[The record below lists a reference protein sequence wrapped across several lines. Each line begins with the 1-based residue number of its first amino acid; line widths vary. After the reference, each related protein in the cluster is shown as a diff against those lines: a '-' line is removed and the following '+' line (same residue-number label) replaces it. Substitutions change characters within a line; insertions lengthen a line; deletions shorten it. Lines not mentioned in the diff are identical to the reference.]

1 MDGHSLEHS
10 DSDSGESWTLLES
23 NPAFGDEAP
32 GFAET
37 PFESPV
43 ADSQE
48 KDDDTDGI
56 SIISDSDH
64 ETHSP
69 YQIHFEKY
77 PKEIRPI
84 EAEIPQNTPV
94 NPHLLNFN
102 TDESLGADNEFLGDN
117 NKHRIYVHKRNKRL
131 STVLNI
137 IVLGSVITAAGV
149 AIGHMWGA
157 KNDCS
162 MPVPPSV
169 NKILS
174 NLYKL
179 QEENAY
185 LRDKLK
191 ELSQYHQI
199 QQKLPNKI
207 NKCRKVFEESL
218 NNKNVNRFT
227 KCVDVVDDNKLE
239 SHFAEPSFERNFVAD
254 INKLENIYKNNKS
267 WLDREITKRLKV
279 EKNMWNNNINILTKS
294 NTKYKQNKPFIE
306 KNKDESSKSNKNSLI
321 EDDSLVTTLK
331 KVSYAD
337 SLKSDGSDK
346 KMNKRDA
353 AFENNTSKLQ
363 NNKKMKDK
371 HENLEQSIS
380 DIELKKDDRYV
391 GNKSKQ
397 EKKKLNRQRAFK
409 KQKRR
414 NKYEQWEMKGGFIR
428 DYDDISLSSLEDYSP
443 ITSEQKSTITDGT
456 TNHYSNRFVE
466 TEINNSLPNKKNK
479 KNKIVEDMPK
489 HENWYDKRVEL
500 RKVARQK
507 LEQELFGEKGPNT
520 ARWYFKRMQK
530 REQCRTK
537 DNSTNRK
544 LNDKRGMNYKTKQ

>member
-23 NPAFGDEAP
+23 NPAFADEAP
-32 GFAET
+32 EFAET
-37 PFESPV
+37 PIESPIS
-43 ADSQE
+43 DSHE

-64 ETHSP
+64 ESHSP

-77 PKEIRPI
+77 SKEIRPT
-84 EAEIPQNTPV
+84 EAEIPQYTSV

-102 TDESLGADNEFLGDN
+102 TDESLGADNEFVGDN

-157 KNDCS
+157 KNECS
-162 MPVPPSV
+162 MHVPPSV

-185 LRDKLK
+185 LRNKLK

-199 QQKLPNKI
+199 QQKLPIKI

-227 KCVDVVDDNKLE
+227 KCIDHNKLE
-239 SHFAEPSFERNFVAD
+239 SHFVVPSFERNFVAD
-254 INKLENIYKNNKS
+254 INKLENIYKDNKS
-267 WLDREITKRLKV
+267 WLDEEITKRLKV
-279 EKNMWNNNINILTKS
+279 EKNMWTNYVNKLTKS
-294 NTKYKQNKPFIE
+294 NTKYKQDKPFLE
-306 KNKDESSKSNKNSLI
+306 KNEDVSSKSNKNFLI
-321 EDDSLVTTLK
+321 EDDSLETPL

-337 SLKSDGSDK
+337 SLKSEDSDK
-346 KMNKRDA
+346 KLSKRDA

-363 NNKKMKDK
+363 NKKKIKDIG
-371 HENLEQSIS
+371 ENLEQSMS

-391 GNKSKQ
+391 GHKSKQ
-397 EKKKLNRQRAFK
+397 EKKKLNRQKAFK

-428 DYDDISLSSLEDYSP
+428 DYDDISISSLEDYSP
-443 ITSEQKSTITDGT
+443 IASEQKSTITDGT
-456 TNHYSNRFVE
+456 TNDNLDRFVE
-466 TEINNSLPNKKNK
+466 TENNKSQPNKQK
-479 KNKIVEDMPK
+479 KKRKIVEDSHK
-489 HENWYDKRVEL
+489 HENWYNKRVEL
-500 RKVARQK
+500 RKIARQK
-507 LEQELFGEKGPNT
+507 LEQEMFGEKGPNT
-520 ARWYFKRMQK
+520 AQWYFKRMQK
-530 REQCRTK
+530 RKHCRTK

-544 LNDKRGMNYKTKQ
+544 FNDKRDMNYKTKH

>member
-23 NPAFGDEAP
+23 NPAFADEAP
-32 GFAET
+32 ELAET
-37 PFESPV
+37 PIESPV
-43 ADSQE
+43 SDSHE

-64 ETHSP
+64 ESHAP
-69 YQIHFEKY
+69 YQIHFEKFS
-77 PKEIRPI
+77 KEIRPT
-84 EAEIPQNTPV
+84 EAVIPQYTSV
-94 NPHLLNFN
+94 NPQLLNFN

-162 MPVPPSV
+162 MHVPPSV

-185 LRDKLK
+185 LRNKLK

-199 QQKLPNKI
+199 QQKLPIKI

-218 NNKNVNRFT
+218 NNNNVNRFT
-227 KCVDVVDDNKLE
+227 KCVDDNKLE
-239 SHFAEPSFERNFVAD
+239 SHLVEPSFERNFVAD
-254 INKLENIYKNNKS
+254 INKLENIYKDNKS
-267 WLDREITKRLKV
+267 WLDEEVTKRLKV
-279 EKNMWNNNINILTKS
+279 EKNMWNNNINKLTKS
-294 NTKYKQNKPFIE
+294 NTKCKQNKPFLE
-306 KNKDESSKSNKNSLI
+306 KNEDESSKSNKNSLI
-321 EDDSLVTTLK
+321 ENDSFEMPLIR
-331 KVSYAD
+331 VSYAD
-337 SLKSDGSDK
+337 SLKTEDSDK
-346 KMNKRDA
+346 KLNKRDA
-353 AFENNTSKLQ
+353 AFENNTSKLH
-363 NNKKMKDK
+363 NKKKMKDK
-371 HENLEQSIS
+371 GDNLEQSIS

-391 GNKSKQ
+391 GNKSRQ
-397 EKKKLNRQRAFK
+397 EKKKLNRQKAFK

-428 DYDDISLSSLEDYSP
+428 DYDDIISISSLEDYSP

-456 TNHYSNRFVE
+456 TIDNSDRFIE
-466 TEINNSLPNKKNK
+466 TENNKSQPNKQNK
-479 KNKIVEDMPK
+479 KRKIVEDSPK

-507 LEQELFGEKGPNT
+507 LEQEMFGEKGPNT

-544 LNDKRGMNYKTKQ
+544 INDKRDMNYKMKH